1 MQQELF
7 KTLGNMLKDSREK
20 NGFSQK
26 EISSRLGYSSPQFI
40 SNIERGLCA
49 PPLSKLKQLIEV
61 YKLNPDKVVRLILKE
76 EKRKLEGALLRRRRA
91 KNL

>member
-7 KTLGNMLKDSREK
+7 KTLGTLLRESRER

-49 PPLSKLKQLIEV
+49 PPLNKLKDLIDV
-61 YKLNPDKVVRLILKE
+61 YELNPDKVVRLILKE
-76 EKRKLEGALLRRRRA
+76 EKRKLEGALLRRRRTRS
-91 KNL
+91 

>member
-7 KTLGNMLKDSREK
+7 KTLGTLLKDSREK
-20 NGFSQK
+20 NGYSQK

-49 PPLSKLKQLIEV
+49 PPLPKLKQLIEV
-61 YKLNPDKVVRLILKE
+61 YKLNPDKVVRLILRE
-76 EKRKLEGALLRRRRA
+76 EKRKLESALIRRRRTRA
-91 KNL
+91 